1 MMQADP
7 LFGFAPGPGP
17 ASELPCERSAEGE
30 SGRCESAPWR
40 LDVRIRGHWT
50 ASALCMTSV
59 DALCEGLRQLEL
71 AGEIRVLSRSCLQS
85 GRGRLVH
92 SLRLAGAGSLRI
104 AEGIAGTREE
114 TA

>member
-7 LFGFAPGPGP
+7 LFGLAPVPGP
-17 ASELPCERSAEGE
+17 ASELPCERSVGGE
-30 SGRCESAPWR
+30 SGECEDAPWR

-50 ASALCMTSV
+50 ACALCMSPV
-59 DALCEGLRQLEL
+59 SALCEGLRQLEL
-71 AGEIRVLSRSCLQS
+71 AGEIRVLSRSVLQS
-85 GRGRLVH
+85 DRGRVVH

-104 AEGIAGTREE
+104 TEGIAGTREE